1 MPPKAES
8 SVAPNGEAGAAA
20 GGAAAAEG
28 AASSDDEEE
37 EEGVAANE
45 EEEFVP
51 SKSKICSDLGKCS
64 ARNKWCK
71 DTFADNM
78 PADCVD
84 KFSEYCCGTVVPND
98 LEECRSE
105 VMEWKVL
112 EEPINPNTESCFD
125 QDVVNGDKNKN
136 DSCRSCCSDKLDT
149 DCQTETS
156 RLGCIGKCNEKFPFD
171 NTIATDAGSNDE
183 NSAT

>member
-51 SKSKICSDLGKCS
+51 SKSKICSDLGNVPLEIS
-64 ARNKWCK
+64 GARTRLQIICRQ
-71 DTFADNM
+71 
-78 PADCVD
+78 
-84 KFSEYCCGTVVPND
+84 TV
-98 LEECRSE
+98 
-105 VMEWKVL
+105 
-112 EEPINPNTESCFD
+112 
-125 QDVVNGDKNKN
+125 
-136 DSCRSCCSDKLDT
+136 
-149 DCQTETS
+149 
-156 RLGCIGKCNEKFPFD
+156 
-171 NTIATDAGSNDE
+171 
-183 NSAT
+183 